1 MPIRVEEHVWITLSD
16 GCRLGA
22 RLWLP
27 EGAERKPVPAVL
39 EYIPYRKRDG
49 TRSRDEPMHGYFA
62 EHGYAAVRVDMRGSG
77 ESDGHLADE
86 YLKQE
91 QDDALEVIAWIA
103 AQPWCTG
110 AVGMMGK
117 SWGGFNAL
125 QVAARRPPALK
136 AIITVCSTD
145 NRYAD
150 DVHYMGGCLLNDNL
164 WWGSIMLAYQ
174 ARPLDPEIVGAGWRE
189 RWLERIGMIPFFP
202 ALWLAHQRYDDYWKH
217 GSVCEDFSAIQC
229 PVLTVGGWADAYT
242 NAVPRLLQGLK
253 VPRLGIIGPWAHLYP
268 QDGVPGPAIGF
279 LQESVRW
286 WDHWLNGRDS
296 GVMREPM
303 LRAYIE
309 DYVPPEG
316 TRTTMPG
323 RWVGEATYPSP
334 DIRSRTLHLRSDRS
348 LDDRAGEPAEF
359 AIRSPQSHG
368 KASGEW
374 MGAGVVGEHPT
385 DQRLDDGGA
394 LVFETPALEESV
406 TVLGAPVLRLDV
418 AADAPVA
425 QLAVRLSDAAPDGRA
440 TRVSYQVLNLTHRA
454 GDERPAPL
462 EPGRRYVV
470 RVKLNDC
477 GHRFARGHRIR
488 LSIGTAYWPIVWP
501 APYPATL
508 TIRTDGSALELP
520 VRRERETERAPAFEP
535 PARGRPAPMTQIG
548 KGAFRRYSLQDHVSG
563 EAVYVTDGEG
573 GLFGEGILRFDEIGT
588 ELSRSQKR
596 ELTIRDDDPLSAR
609 YAITQS
615 YDMGREGWRV
625 SVRTRTEMRSDR
637 ENFYLAGTL
646 TALEAGKVVAEHSW
660 TETIPRDLV

>member
-150 DVHYMGGCLLNDNL
+150 DVHYRGGCLLNDNL

-348 LDDRAGEPAEF
+348 LGDRAGEPAEF

-573 GLFGEGILRFDEIGT
+573 GLFGEGILRFDETGT
-588 ELSRSQKR
+588 ELCQSLKR

-646 TALEAGKVVAEHSW
+646 TALEAGKVVAERSW

>member
-1 MPIRVEEHVWITLSD
+1 
-16 GCRLGA
+16 
-22 RLWLP
+22 
-27 EGAERKPVPAVL
+27 
-39 EYIPYRKRDG
+39 
-49 TRSRDEPMHGYFA
+49 
-62 EHGYAAVRVDMRGSG
+62 
-77 ESDGHLADE
+77 
-86 YLKQE
+86 
-91 QDDALEVIAWIA
+91 
-103 AQPWCTG
+103 
-110 AVGMMGK
+110 
-117 SWGGFNAL
+117 
-125 QVAARRPPALK
+125 
-136 AIITVCSTD
+136 
-145 NRYAD
+145 
-150 DVHYMGGCLLNDNL
+150 MGGCLLNDNL

-189 RWLERIGMIPFFP
+189 RWLERIGTIPFFP

-229 PVLTVGGWADAYT
+229 PVLAVGGWADAYT

-279 LQESVRW
+279 LQEAVRW

-348 LDDRAGEPAEF
+348 LGDRAGEPAEF

-440 TRVSYQVLNLTHRA
+440 TRVSYQVLNLTHRD

-573 GLFGEGILRFDEIGT
+573 GLFGEGILRFDETGT
-588 ELSRSQKR
+588 ELCQSLKR

-646 TALEAGKVVAEHSW
+646 TALEAGKVVAERSW

>member
-1 MPIRVEEHVWITLSD
+1 M
-16 GCRLGA
+16 
-22 RLWLP
+22 
-27 EGAERKPVPAVL
+27 
-39 EYIPYRKRDG
+39 
-49 TRSRDEPMHGYFA
+49 
-62 EHGYAAVRVDMRGSG
+62 
-77 ESDGHLADE
+77 
-86 YLKQE
+86 
-91 QDDALEVIAWIA
+91 
-103 AQPWCTG
+103 
-110 AVGMMGK
+110 
-117 SWGGFNAL
+117 
-125 QVAARRPPALK
+125 
-136 AIITVCSTD
+136 
-145 NRYAD
+145 
-150 DVHYMGGCLLNDNL
+150 
-164 WWGSIMLAYQ
+164 
-174 ARPLDPEIVGAGWRE
+174 
-189 RWLERIGMIPFFP
+189 
-202 ALWLAHQRYDDYWKH
+202 
-217 GSVCEDFSAIQC
+217 
-229 PVLTVGGWADAYT
+229 
-242 NAVPRLLQGLK
+242 
-253 VPRLGIIGPWAHLYP
+253 
-268 QDGVPGPAIGF
+268 
-279 LQESVRW
+279 
-286 WDHWLNGRDS
+286 
-296 GVMREPM
+296 
-303 LRAYIE
+303 
-309 DYVPPEG
+309 
-316 TRTTMPG
+316 
-323 RWVGEATYPSP
+323 
-334 DIRSRTLHLRSDRS
+334 
-348 LDDRAGEPAEF
+348 
-359 AIRSPQSHG
+359 
-368 KASGEW
+368 
-374 MGAGVVGEHPT
+374 
-385 DQRLDDGGA
+385 
-394 LVFETPALEESV
+394 
-406 TVLGAPVLRLDV
+406 
-418 AADAPVA
+418 
-425 QLAVRLSDAAPDGRA
+425 RLSDAAPDGRA